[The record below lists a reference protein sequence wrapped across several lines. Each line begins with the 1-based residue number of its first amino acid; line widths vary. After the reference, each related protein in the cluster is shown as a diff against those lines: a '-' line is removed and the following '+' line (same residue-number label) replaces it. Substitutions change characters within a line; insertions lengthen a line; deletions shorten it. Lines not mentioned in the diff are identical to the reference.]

1 MRTTTSED
9 KAFIGHII
17 DSNVLESAIDFIKDR
32 FSAEEVYGK
41 DTLEIWAIG
50 NGFVSENSLEELEE
64 EIETLEAKNKE
75 LQEELNSKNE

>member
-1 MRTTTSED
+1 MITTTSED
-9 KAFIGHII
+9 KAFIEHII
-17 DSNVLESAIDFIKDR
+17 DSNILESAIDFIKDR

-41 DTLEIWAIG
+41 DTLEIWATS
-50 NGFVSENSLEELEE
+50 NGFVSESSLEELEE